1 MSGLQR
7 PIPLTVDKEIKH
19 DTYRDT
25 VFSILCVLPHG
36 IINKYYLL
44 HVLLLYILYVYK
56 MKEYEKISQAS
67 TLKTST
73 VYLEI
78 HVYIHIMNTYSA
90 AHPSSQGKIA
100 SRETYVS
107 IFGYK
112 DTIS

>member
-36 IINKYYLL
+36 KINKYYLL

-56 MKEYEKISQAS
+56 MKEYEKYHKHQLLKHLQY
-67 TLKTST
+67 TLRYMCTFT
-73 VYLEI
+73 L
-78 HVYIHIMNTYSA
+78 
-90 AHPSSQGKIA
+90 
-100 SRETYVS
+100 
-107 IFGYK
+107 
-112 DTIS
+112 